1 MIDDI
6 INDMTDALN
15 EGRFTESFADDCLA
29 DLRAWTGGDLGPTAT
44 ALANLIQA
52 ILSDRAASLH
62 RGGRSW

>member
-29 DLRAWTGGDLGPTAT
+29 DLRAWTGGDLGRNAT

-52 ILSDRAASLH
+52 ILSASL
-62 RGGRSW
+62 R

>member
-6 INDMTDALN
+6 INDMTAALN

-29 DLRAWTGGDLGPTAT
+29 DLGMGGDLDPTAT

-52 ILSDRAASLH
+52 ILSDRAASL
-62 RGGRSW
+62 R